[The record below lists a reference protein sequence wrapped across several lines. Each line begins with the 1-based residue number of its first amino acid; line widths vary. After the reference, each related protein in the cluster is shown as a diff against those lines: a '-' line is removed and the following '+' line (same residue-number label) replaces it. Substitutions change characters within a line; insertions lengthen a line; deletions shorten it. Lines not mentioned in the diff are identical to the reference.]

1 MNIIKILLITEFIVL
16 CLIYTYITL
25 LNILILKKEKPEKFN
40 NTNLFNKLIS
50 IYSYEVLGKLEWE
63 IKGQNIYL
71 KKRVNNLY
79 KIVKVILTLLIL
91 KFTLSII
98 I

>member
-1 MNIIKILLITEFIVL
+1 MNIIKTLMITEFIVL

-40 NTNLFNKLIS
+40 NTNLYDNLIS
-50 IYSYEVLGKLEWE
+50 MYSYEVLGKLEWE
-63 IKGQNIYL
+63 INGQNIYL

-79 KIVKVILTLLIL
+79 KIIKVILILLI
-91 KFTLSII
+91 FTFTI
-98 I
+98 

>member
-1 MNIIKILLITEFIVL
+1 MITEFIVL

-40 NTNLFNKLIS
+40 NTNLYDNLIS
-50 IYSYEVLGKLEWE
+50 MYSYEVLGKLEWE
-63 IKGQNIYL
+63 INGQNIYL

-79 KIVKVILTLLIL
+79 KIIKVILILLI
-91 KFTLSII
+91 FTFTI
-98 I
+98 

>member
-1 MNIIKILLITEFIVL
+1 MITEFIVL

-40 NTNLFNKLIS
+40 NTNLYDNLIS
-50 IYSYEVLGKLEWE
+50 MYSYEVLGKLEWE
-63 IKGQNIYL
+63 INGQNIYL

-79 KIVKVILTLLIL
+79 KIIKVILILLI
-91 KFTLSII
+91 FTFTISII

>member
-1 MNIIKILLITEFIVL
+1 MNIIKTLMITEFIVL

-25 LNILILKKEKPEKFN
+25 LNILILKNEKPEKFN
-40 NTNLFNKLIS
+40 NTNLFDKLIS
-50 IYSYEVLGKLEWE
+50 MYSYEVLGKLEWE
-63 IKGQNIYL
+63 INGQNIYL

-79 KIVKVILTLLIL
+79 KIIKVILILLI
-91 KFTLSII
+91 FTFTISII